1 MIMVSN
7 RLFILIFVILIEDMK
22 SYLKSITHLL
32 FAFILIIPAFGQD
45 LQEIPSLKQR
55 VTDAANLL
63 SDSEVAFLTNQ
74 LKDLEE
80 RKGSQLAILTVS
92 STKPETIEQYSIRV
106 VDQWKIGR
114 EDVDDGVLLI
124 IAKNDRKLRI
134 EVGYGL
140 EGAIPDAYSKRIINN
155 IIVPHF
161 RDGDYYQGIEEG
173 VEAIIGLINGEDL
186 PEVTSTT
193 SAQNDKTIGLFF
205 FIGIIV
211 LIFIVVLTKVALA
224 KKLGNT
230 KSNLIVLSIVFLVV
244 WLVVNFISAVFASF
258 FALIFLNGRGSGG
271 GRRGGGYY
279 GGYVGGSSGGW
290 GGGGGFS
297 GGGFSGGGGGFGGG
311 GASGG
316 W

>member
-1 MIMVSN
+1 
-7 RLFILIFVILIEDMK
+7 MK
-22 SYLKSITHLL
+22 SYLKSIVLL
-32 FAFILIIPAFGQD
+32 LIGINT
-45 LQEIPSLKQR
+45 ISPSLAQDSQDVPKLETR
-55 VTDAANLL
+55 VTDLANLL
-63 SDSEVAFLTNQ
+63 STSEESFLTRQ
-74 LKDLEE
+74 LEDLEN
-80 RKGSQLAILTVS
+80 RKGSQLAILTVN

-106 VDQWKIGR
+106 VDQWKLGR
-114 EDVDDGVLLI
+114 GDVDDGVLLLV
-124 IAKNDRKLRI
+124 AKNDRKVRI

-140 EGAIPDAYSKRIINN
+140 EGAIPDAYAKRIINN

-161 RDGDYYQGIEEG
+161 RDGDYYLGIEEG
-173 VEAIIGLINGEDL
+173 MEAIIGLIDGEEL

-193 SAQNDKTIGLFF
+193 TAKNDKTIGLLFF
-205 FIGIIV
+205 VGIVV
-211 LIFIVVLTKVALA
+211 LIFIVVIVKVALA
-224 KKLGNT
+224 NKLGNL
-230 KSNLIVLSIVFLVV
+230 KSNLIVISIVFLVV
-244 WLVVNFISAVFASF
+244 WLMVNFISAVFASF

-279 GGYVGGSSGGW
+279 GGYVGGSSW

>member
-1 MIMVSN
+1 
-7 RLFILIFVILIEDMK
+7 MK
-22 SYLKSITHLL
+22 SYLKSIVLLLVAMMASIHLN
-32 FAFILIIPAFGQD
+32 AQD
-45 LQEIPSLKQR
+45 QQEVPTLTER
-55 VTDAANLL
+55 VTDLANLL
-63 SDSEVAFLTNQ
+63 SPSEEAYLTNQ

-80 RKGSQLAILTVS
+80 RKGSQLAILTVN
-92 STKPETIEQYSIRV
+92 TTEPETIEQYSIRV
-106 VDQWKIGR
+106 VDQWKLGR
-114 EDVDDGVLLI
+114 EDVDDGVLLV

-140 EGAIPDAYSKRIINN
+140 EGAIPDAYAKRIISN

-161 RDGDYYQGIEEG
+161 RDGDYYLGVEEG
-173 VEAIIGLINGEDL
+173 VEAIIGLIDGEEL
-186 PEVTSTT
+186 PEVASDSRQTSNKKFI
-193 SAQNDKTIGLFF
+193 ALFSF
-205 FIGIIV
+205 SGIVILIIV
-211 LIFIVVLTKVALA
+211 MIVAKVLLA

-230 KSNLIVLSIVFLVV
+230 KSSVVVVIGIFLVV
-244 WLVVNFISAVFASF
+244 WLLVNLSAGVFASLMSF
-258 FALIFLNGRGSGG
+258 FFLNGIGSGGG

-279 GGYVGGSSGGW
+279 GGYVGGSSGW

>member
-1 MIMVSN
+1 MAQGSYGI
-7 RLFILIFVILIEDMK
+7 FIFLIFIEDMK
-22 SYLKSITHLL
+22 SSLKSIVVLSVATLL
-32 FAFILIIPAFGQD
+32 AYSCFGQD
-45 LQEIPSLKQR
+45 LPEIPRLEKR
-55 VTDAANLL
+55 VTDLANLL
-63 SDSEVAFLTNQ
+63 SESEETFLTNQ
-74 LKDLEE
+74 LKELET
-80 RKGSQLAILTVS
+80 RKGSQLAILTVN

-106 VDQWKIGR
+106 VDQWKLGR

-124 IAKNDRKLRI
+124 VAKNDRKVRI

-140 EGAIPDAYSKRIINN
+140 EGAIPDAYAKRIINN
-155 IIVPHF
+155 VIVPHF
-161 RDGDYYQGIEEG
+161 RDGDYYLGIEEG

-193 SAQNDKTIGLFF
+193 SARSDKTTGLFF
-205 FIGIIV
+205 FIGIII
-211 LIFIVVLTKVALA
+211 LIFTVVIIKVVLAN
-224 KKLGNT
+224 KLGNLR
-230 KSNLIVLSIVFLVV
+230 SNLIVISIVFLAV

-258 FALIFLNGRGSGG
+258 FALVFLNGKGSGG

>member
-1 MIMVSN
+1 MAQGSYGI
-7 RLFILIFVILIEDMK
+7 FIFLIFIEDMK
-22 SYLKSITHLL
+22 SSLKSIVVLL
-32 FAFILIIPAFGQD
+32 VATLLAYSCFGQD
-45 LQEIPSLKQR
+45 LPEIPRLEKR
-55 VTDAANLL
+55 VTDLANLL
-63 SDSEVAFLTNQ
+63 SESEETFLTNQ
-74 LKDLEE
+74 LKELET
-80 RKGSQLAILTVS
+80 RKGSQLAILTVN

-106 VDQWKIGR
+106 VDQWKLGR

-124 IAKNDRKLRI
+124 VAKNDRKVRI

-140 EGAIPDAYSKRIINN
+140 EGAIPDAYAKRIINN
-155 IIVPHF
+155 VIVPRF
-161 RDGDYYQGIEEG
+161 RGGDYSLGIEEG

-193 SAQNDKTIGLFF
+193 SARSDKTTGLFF
-205 FIGIIV
+205 FIGIII
-211 LIFIVVLTKVALA
+211 LIFTVVIIKVVLAN
-224 KKLGNT
+224 KLGNL
-230 KSNLIVLSIVFLVV
+230 KSNLIVISIVFLAV

-258 FALIFLNGRGSGG
+258 FALVFLNGKGSGG

>member
-1 MIMVSN
+1 
-7 RLFILIFVILIEDMK
+7 MK
-22 SYLKSITHLL
+22 SYLKSIVILLVAIVAISHLK
-32 FAFILIIPAFGQD
+32 AQD
-45 LQEIPSLKQR
+45 QQEVPTLTER
-55 VTDAANLL
+55 VTDQANIL
-63 SDSEVAFLTNQ
+63 SPNEVAYLTNQ

-106 VDQWKIGR
+106 VDQWKLGR

-140 EGAIPDAYSKRIINN
+140 EGAIPDAYAKRIISN

-161 RDGDYYQGIEEG
+161 RDGDYYLGIEEG
-173 VEAIIGLINGEDL
+173 VEAIIGLIDGEEL
-186 PEVTSTT
+186 PQVTS
-193 SAQNDKTIGLFF
+193 SGSKRSSNDDQYSFF
-205 FIGIIV
+205 LFIGIV
-211 LIFIVVLTKVALA
+211 ACIFVVFIIKGLLGKKV
-224 KKLGNT
+224 GNL
-230 KSNLIVLSIVFLVV
+230 KSNLIMVSIVFIVMWILVSFGAAIFSSFLA
-244 WLVVNFISAVFASF
+244 LV
-258 FALIFLNGRGSGG
+258 FLNGVGSGGG

-279 GGYVGGSSGGW
+279 GGYVGGSSGW

>member
-1 MIMVSN
+1 
-7 RLFILIFVILIEDMK
+7 MK
-22 SYLKSITHLL
+22 SYLKSIAVLL
-32 FAFILIIPAFGQD
+32 FTMLSGALCFGQD
-45 LQEIPSLKQR
+45 LSEVPILEKR
-55 VTDAANLL
+55 VTDLANLL
-63 SDSEVAFLTNQ
+63 SESEETFLSKQ
-74 LKDLEE
+74 LEDLET
-80 RKGSQLAILTVS
+80 RKGSQLAILTIN

-140 EGAIPDAYSKRIINN
+140 EGAIPDAYAKRIINN

-161 RDGDYYQGIEEG
+161 RDGDYYLGIEEG
-173 VEAIIGLINGEDL
+173 VEAIIGLINGEEL

-193 SAQNDKTIGLFF
+193 TSSNGNKTIGLFY
-205 FIGIIV
+205 FIGIVV
-211 LIFIVVLTKVALA
+211 LIFIVILTKVALA
-224 KKLGNT
+224 NKLGNF
-230 KSNLIVLSIVFLVV
+230 KSNLIIISLVFIVV
-244 WLVVNFISAVFASF
+244 WLIVNFVSAVFASF
-258 FALIFLNGRGSGG
+258 FALVFLNGKGSGG

-279 GGYVGGSSGGW
+279 GGYVGGSSGW

>member
-1 MIMVSN
+1 
-7 RLFILIFVILIEDMK
+7 MK
-22 SYLKSITHLL
+22 SYLKSI
-32 FAFILIIPAFGQD
+32 AILVLTTGVFSTWGQ
-45 LQEIPSLKQR
+45 ERAEVPELKTR
-55 VTDAANLL
+55 VTDLADIL
-63 SDSEVAFLTNQ
+63 SESEEAFLTNQ
-74 LKDLEE
+74 LEALET
-80 RKGSQLAILTVS
+80 RKGSQLAILTVN

-114 EDVDDGVLLI
+114 ADVDDGVLLV

-140 EGAIPDAYSKRIINN
+140 EGAIPDAYAKRIISN

-161 RDGDYYQGIEEG
+161 RDGDYYLGIEEG
-173 VEAIIGLINGEDL
+173 VEAIIGLIDGEEL
-186 PEVTSTT
+186 PEVTTT
-193 SAQNDKTIGLFF
+193 RSRKKDDSYSFGLFL
-205 FIGIIV
+205 GIVV
-211 LIFIVVLTKVALA
+211 LIFTVFIAKALISKKV
-224 KKLGNT
+224 GNL
-230 KSNLIVLSIVFLVV
+230 KSNLIVIPIVFLTV
-244 WLVVNFISAVFASF
+244 WILVSFGAAIFASLL
-258 FALIFLNGRGSGG
+258 ATVILNGKGSGG

-279 GGYVGGSSGGW
+279 GGYVGGSSW

>member
-1 MIMVSN
+1 
-7 RLFILIFVILIEDMK
+7 MK
-22 SYLKSITHLL
+22 SYLKSIVLL
-32 FAFILIIPAFGQD
+32 LIGINSISPSIAQD
-45 LQEIPSLKQR
+45 SQDVPKLETR
-55 VTDAANLL
+55 VTDLANLL
-63 SDSEVAFLTNQ
+63 STSEESFLTRQ
-74 LKDLEE
+74 LEDLEN
-80 RKGSQLAILTVS
+80 RKESQLAILTVN

-106 VDQWKIGR
+106 VDQWKLGR
-114 EDVDDGVLLI
+114 GDVDDGVLLI
-124 IAKNDRKLRI
+124 VAKNDRKVRI

-140 EGAIPDAYSKRIINN
+140 EGAIPDAYAKRIINN

-161 RDGDYYQGIEEG
+161 RDGDYYLGIEEG
-173 VEAIIGLINGEDL
+173 MEAIIGLIDGEEL
-186 PEVTSTT
+186 PEVKPTT
-193 SAQNDKTIGLFF
+193 TAKNDKTIGLLF
-205 FIGIIV
+205 FIGIVV
-211 LIFIVVLTKVALA
+211 LIFIVVIVKVALA
-224 KKLGNT
+224 NKLGNL
-230 KSNLIVLSIVFLVV
+230 KSNLIVISIVFLVV

-279 GGYVGGSSGGW
+279 GGYVGGSSW

>member
-1 MIMVSN
+1 
-7 RLFILIFVILIEDMK
+7 MK
-22 SYLKSITHLL
+22 SYLKSIVILLVAMVAVSHLK
-32 FAFILIIPAFGQD
+32 AQD
-45 LQEIPSLKQR
+45 QQEVPTLTDR
-55 VTDAANLL
+55 VTDQANIL
-63 SDSEVAFLTNQ
+63 SPNEVAYLTNQ

-106 VDQWKIGR
+106 VDQWKLGR

-140 EGAIPDAYSKRIINN
+140 EGAIPDAYAKRIISN

-161 RDGDYYQGIEEG
+161 RDGDYYLGIEEG
-173 VEAIIGLINGEDL
+173 VEAIIGLIDGEEL
-186 PEVTSTT
+186 PEVTSDSRQVSNKKFIT
-193 SAQNDKTIGLFF
+193 LFSF
-205 FIGIIV
+205 TGIVILIV
-211 LIFIVVLTKVALA
+211 IVIVTKVFLA
-224 KKLGNT
+224 KKLGNS
-230 KSNLIVLSIVFLVV
+230 KSSVVVVVGIFLLV
-244 WLVVNFISAVFASF
+244 WLLVNLYAGVFASIISF
-258 FALIFLNGRGSGG
+258 FFLNGVGSGGG